1 MKNSS
6 QIWVI
11 GSINTDLVVNTLKLP
26 APGETVLGESLFVN
40 PGGKGANQAVA
51 AARLG
56 ATVSLVGCVGA
67 DDFGSQALAGL
78 AAENIDCAHTAR
90 ADLEPTGAALISVD
104 RSGLNQITVAPGA
117 NKYVD
122 TEIINQAF
130 QVIPP
135 HATVLLQL
143 EIPIDSVQQAV
154 QLGRAKNCR
163 LILDP
168 APAQRLSSTLLENIS
183 LITPNTSEAA
193 ALTGISVTN
202 FGQARKAAVKLQ
214 ELGCEQVILTLGEAG
229 ALVQYNG
236 ICTQIEAPR
245 VATLDTTAAGD
256 CFNGALATALV
267 AGAELTEAVEFA
279 CQAAAVSTTKK
290 GAQSSMPRL
299 DEIPRSI

>member
-11 GSINTDLVVNTLKLP
+11 GSINTDLVVNTAKLP

-56 ATVSLVGCVGA
+56 ATVSMVGCVGA

-90 ADLEPTGAALISVD
+90 VDSEPTGVALISVD
-104 RSGLNQITVAPGA
+104 WSGLNQITVAPGA

-135 HATVLLQL
+135 DATVLLQL
-143 EIPIDSVQQAV
+143 EIPIDSVLQAV

-168 APAQRLSSTLLENIS
+168 APAQRLSSSLFENIS
-183 LITPNTSEAA
+183 LITPNTSEAEV
-193 ALTGISVTN
+193 LTGISVTD

-214 ELGCEQVILTLGEAG
+214 ELGCERVILTLGDAG
-229 ALVQYNG
+229 ALVQSNG

-267 AGAELTEAVEFA
+267 AGAKLTEAVEFA

-290 GAQSSMPRL
+290 GAQNSMPRL
-299 DEIPRSI
+299 AEIPRSI